1 MDLDDDMEV
10 LGLEATV
17 AIPPDGS
24 TLEEW
29 DAYTADDPSAAE
41 LEGWARRALWA
52 KGSAEPAFTF
62 DESRSLQQALREI
75 LYQP

>member
-24 TLEEW
+24 TLKEW
-29 DAYTADDPSAAE
+29 DAHTADDPSAAE

-52 KGSAEPAFTF
+52 NGSGAAAFAF

-75 LYQP
+75 LYLP